1 VKPADSIVYSVA
13 QCSVALAG
21 VGVFALIGRTVAKS
35 VQRGLT
41 VPGEASSGG
50 FRGGSGGHL
59 PADVSDFI
67 LRRQFANRRPDS
79 VFSGCGSLHSWLF
92 WTRLFRSQWIYWIAP
107 RPWSTD
113 CRSKRPLAFP
123 EKNKEGRAK
132 LFHAERYRCI
142 FPTRSYT
149 RVPAKSVL
157 LKEGE

>member
-21 VGVFALIGRTVAKS
+21 VGVFALIGRTVANS

-41 VPGEASSGG
+41 VPGEASSGA
-50 FRGGSGGHL
+50 FRGGSGGPL

-79 VFSGCGSLHSWLF
+79 VFSGCGSLRSWLF
-92 WTRLFRSQWIYWIAP
+92 WTRLFQFQWIYWIAP
-107 RPWSTD
+107 VLGA
-113 CRSKRPLAFP
+113 LAAVPSVRLLFP

-142 FPTRSYT
+142 FPTRSYP